1 MICSL
6 PISLSLSLSSH
17 FFFEYGLRARVC
29 VLASFHP
36 YSCFTI
42 DYWQL
47 HKKPTG
53 CEDHVFVPV
62 TRTNWQGNQLNT
74 YQKKWQSQLKQKP
87 KRSSNNRIY
96 MVAIHCIYMT
106 LYRRATTNNWIKPR
120 HSGVRC
126 NVFILECT
134 KHKITWGGTYQNGA
148 AFCDQYFFNDSFMHH
163 NSIDSSQLH
172 FSFGFRIECAS
183 QHIARLSVPYIFTN
197 WHNYFLVFAQIKAT
211 ASVDAFAALF
221 SLSPSRFPSI
231 HIWHSWK
238 TINSIT
244 HCISFRYSL

>member
-1 MICSL
+1 MRRSRIC
-6 PISLSLSLSSH
+6 
-17 FFFEYGLRARVC
+17 
-29 VLASFHP
+29 AS
-36 YSCFTI
+36 
-42 DYWQL
+42 
-47 HKKPTG
+47 
-53 CEDHVFVPV
+53 
-62 TRTNWQGNQLNT
+62 NT
-74 YQKKWQSQLKQKP
+74 YQLTRKPIEYISKEMAESVKTKAETIVEQSNLYGCHSLHLHDVVSKSNDEQL
-87 KRSSNNRIY
+87 
-96 MVAIHCIYMT
+96 
-106 LYRRATTNNWIKPR
+106 NWTESLGPR

-221 SLSPSRFPSI
+221 SLFPSRFPSI